1 LEALVEG
8 LQDSVHREA
17 ARHDKEMRALE
28 ARTQPSEVARTLER
42 YSREHGV

>member
-1 LEALVEG
+1 LEG

-17 ARHDKEMRALE
+17 ARHEQEMRALE
-28 ARTQPSEVARTLER
+28 AKTQAPEMTRAVEK